1 MESMGGSGRPEAVEG
16 AGWETGL
23 SVWPQEGS
31 VYLDL
36 PGQSCLGKVSQSTGP
51 VDTARPAPL

>member
-1 MESMGGSGRPEAVEG
+1 MGGSGRPEAVEG